1 MVRRKNPVA
10 KRSTSIN
17 KPVKQRVFGQKRPSG
32 LNSSIKQTSTGNQK
46 FHQLPNPTG
55 QPPFHLSLDS
65 ILSAN
70 QISSIKKSGEMVL
83 HIVGD
88 TGGIKDPYPQQA
100 VADAMEEDITNNNS
114 SNVPAF
120 FYHLGD
126 VVYFYGAGNEFLS
139 QFYEPYNHYPAPI
152 VAIPGN
158 HDGDVAQGD
167 NTPSLEA
174 FVMNFCAHDPQ
185 TSPDAGE
192 SPRHTMTQPNVYWAL
207 DTPFATMIG
216 LYSNVPEGG
225 QFEQDQIDWF
235 VNELSTAP
243 KNKAL
248 IVSVHHPAYSL
259 DAHHSGSKTID
270 SVLDNAFNKS
280 GRLPDIIFNGHV
292 HNYQR
297 FTRNIKGRE
306 VPYVVAGA
314 GGYHNLHYM
323 QKQPDGNKLQ
333 VPYVDPN
340 NNDVT
345 LENYNADHNG
355 YMILQVTQD
364 TISGEYYIV
373 PKQNESWQAKS
384 QKIDSFEL
392 DLKQH
397 ALTKNTNPP

>member
-1 MVRRKNPVA
+1 M
-10 KRSTSIN
+10 
-17 KPVKQRVFGQKRPSG
+17 
-32 LNSSIKQTSTGNQK
+32 
-46 FHQLPNPTG
+46 
-55 QPPFHLSLDS
+55 SLDG

-88 TGGIKDPYPQQA
+88 TGGIKDPYPQQS
-100 VADAMEEDITNNNS
+100 VADAMEDDIVNNNS
-114 SNVPAF
+114 NAPTF

-126 VVYFYGAGNEFLS
+126 VVYFYGAASEYIS

-158 HDGDVAQGD
+158 HDGDVAPGD

-174 FVMNFCAHDPQ
+174 FVANFCAREPQ

-192 SPRHTMTQPNVYWAL
+192 CPRHTMTQPNVYWTL

-225 QFEQDQIDWF
+225 QFDQDQIDWF
-235 VNELSTAP
+235 VNELNTAP

-270 SVLDNAFNKS
+270 GVLDNAFSKS
-280 GRLPDIIFNGHV
+280 GRIPDMVFNGHV

-297 FTRNIKGRE
+297 FTRNIKGRQA
-306 VPYVVAGA
+306 PYIVAGA

-323 QKQPDGNKLQ
+323 QKQPDGNSLQ
-333 VPYVDPN
+333 VPYVDTN

-355 YMILQVTQD
+355 YMILRVTQN

-373 PKQNESWQAKS
+373 PKQNESWQTKS